1 MKAAGR
7 LQTWVLGAQAVPT
20 TSPVHP
26 QTGVRVQERA
36 GWVWGQRWGP
46 EPQDCLLGCLWSRLS
61 PTFSP
66 WLHLTSPGPSTRSP
80 VAPEV
85 TVSAAEAGWP
95 VGPLCPRHP
104 PPAPPGAAFCPWPS
118 VHPDENG
125 PCPWLRKQLS
135 FRENGECA
143 QKKIIAEKTK
153 IPAVFKIDGEC
164 WVPRGRPPPPRD
176 CGQVQGAGVRPQDA
190 KGLVVMKTLPCHLL
204 PWPPCHLPGAL
215 GPVAVGRSRLG
226 RSDTPG

>member
-1 MKAAGR
+1 MKATGQ
-7 LQTWVLGAQAVPT
+7 LQTGVLGAQAVPT

-26 QTGVRVQERA
+26 LTGVRVQERA

-46 EPQDCLLGCLWSRLS
+46 EPQDCLLGVPVVKALPDLFSLAPSDFSWPIHPVICGPRGDSECSQGRLAS
-61 PTFSP
+61 Q
-66 WLHLTSPGPSTRSP
+66 
-80 VAPEV
+80 
-85 TVSAAEAGWP
+85 
-95 VGPLCPRHP
+95 PLCPRHP
-104 PPAPPGAAFCPWPS
+104 PPAPPGAGFCPWPS

-164 WVPRGRPPPPRD
+164 QVPGGCPPPPGD
-176 CGQVQGAGVRPQDA
+176 CGQVQGAGVGPRDA
-190 KGLVVMKTLPCHLL
+190 KGLVVMKTLP
-204 PWPPCHLPGAL
+204 
-215 GPVAVGRSRLG
+215 
-226 RSDTPG
+226 